1 MIIKKNLLYRSF
13 RCITNS
19 DSLSSISSIFQPII
33 FVLKKI
39 ESCVVKGLAMF
50 AKGSMGYNIIRNYV
64 LESLMKAH
72 CLMLSI
78 INTFTF
84 WIFKK

>member
-1 MIIKKNLLYRSF
+1 MYHQLGFLKF
-13 RCITNS
+13 
-19 DSLSSISSIFQPII
+19 SLIYFPTYNC
-33 FVLKKI
+33 FLKKI
-39 ESCVVKGLAMF
+39 ESCAVKGLAMF
-50 AKGSMGYNIIRNYV
+50 AKRSMGYNIIKNYV

-72 CLMLSI
+72 CTMLNI